1 MNRSIEPRIVSLVP
15 SLTELVCALGLADK
29 LVGRTG
35 FCIHPRAQLRRVPK
49 VGGTK
54 AVDVERIRQLKPT
67 HLVVSREENEQPVVA
82 ELAEFIP
89 EIIVT
94 NPVTLTDNLTLYRQ
108 FGELFDCMVAAGR
121 LIEQFEQAHARLL
134 SRQDDPIR
142 VIYLIWKSPWMT
154 VTRNTFISQML
165 ACVGLQTVP
174 AANGERDADRYPVVE
189 DHHWAQWQPALV
201 LLSSEPFR
209 FAQKHFDQVR
219 QMPGM
224 SNAPCQL
231 IDGEMTSWYG
241 PRAIAGL
248 HYLAGFRDA
257 LDSSS
262 AQKRGGS

>member
-1 MNRSIEPRIVSLVP
+1 MAPRIVSLVP
-15 SLTELVCALGLADK
+15 SLTELVCSLGLGTY

-35 FCIHPRAQLRRVPK
+35 FCVHPREQVRQVPK

-67 HLVVSREENEQPVVA
+67 HLIVSREENEQPVVA
-82 ELAEFIP
+82 ELASFIP

-94 NPVTLTDNLTLYRQ
+94 NPITLTDNLGLYRQ
-108 FGELFDCMVAAGR
+108 FGDQFDRRDEANR
-121 LIEQFEQAHARLL
+121 LVEQFEQAHARLL
-134 SRQDDPIR
+134 SRQDHPVR
-142 VIYLIWKSPWMT
+142 VLYLIWKSPWMT

-165 ACVGLQTVP
+165 ACVGFKSVP
-174 AANGERDADRYPVVE
+174 DIQGERDADRYPVVA
-189 DHHWAQWQPALV
+189 DNDWSDWQPSLV
-201 LLSSEPFR
+201 LMSSEPFR
-209 FAQKHFDQVR
+209 FGPQHFDDVR

-224 SNAPCQL
+224 SDTPCRL

-257 LDSSS
+257 LNHSFEL
-262 AQKRGGS
+262 QRG